1 MSMKTTFAVITDGY
15 GGANLTSNPFSISSF
30 PLLSIQFWIS
40 SGTPSGSLTVEVSNY
55 EDKFTDGYLS
65 YTNADVSLNTYIT
78 TWTTLASVKN
88 FPVANAYTATT
99 VTSGSPATI
108 ALNFQ
113 DLGFKWMRL
122 VWTNTSGTGTLQA
135 RCSGKRNKNSNL

>member
-15 GGANLTSNPFSISSF
+15 GGANLTSDPFAISAF
-30 PLLSIQFWIS
+30 PLLSVHFWIS
-40 SGTPSGSLTVEVSNY
+40 AGTPSGSLTVEVSNY
-55 EDKFTDGYLS
+55 EDKLTDGYLS
-65 YTNADVSLNTYIT
+65 YTNQDVSLNTYIT

-122 VWTNTSGTGTLQA
+122 VWTSTSGTGTLQA
-135 RCSGKRNKNSNL
+135 RVSGKRNKTSNL